1 MEFLLLNRRRSSL
14 RKSSAATIEEK
25 RLFSQAKTC
34 NFKSMNELQQV
45 IALIYCICYVLDKC
59 QNELKIIKY
68 QKKVLKEDG

>member
-1 MEFLLLNRRRSSL
+1 
-14 RKSSAATIEEK
+14 
-25 RLFSQAKTC
+25 
-34 NFKSMNELQQV
+34 MNELQQV